1 MTCPLMMRCAS
12 RPVYEGK
19 LICFEIKTARLPNGL
34 EIELEL
40 IRHPGAALV
49 VPLFDGAKRLIL
61 LRQFRAAVN
70 GYLYEL
76 PAGTLKK
83 GESALDCARREVREE
98 TGYSASSFK
107 KVGEIFPVPGYSTE
121 RITVFKAHGLKKCRG
136 LPEKDEVIERMVM
149 SIDEVNKLF
158 RKGCIKDAKTI
169 CALALCGL
177 LR

>member
-1 MTCPLMMRCAS
+1 MVTLRS
-12 RPVYEGK
+12 RPVYKGK
-19 LICFEIKTARLPNGL
+19 LIHLDLNWVRLPNGFDV
-34 EIELEL
+34 ELEL
-40 IRHPGAALV
+40 IRHPGAALI
-49 VPLFDGAKRLIL
+49 VPLLDGAKRLIL

-83 GESALDCARREVREE
+83 GESALACAKREIAEE
-98 TGYSASSFK
+98 TGYAAAVFK

-121 RITVFKAHGLKKCRG
+121 RITVFKATGLKKCRSY
-136 LPEKDEVIERMVM
+136 PEQDEVIERECM
-149 SIDEVNKLF
+149 SVQAVNKLF
-158 RKGCIKDAKTI
+158 RQGGIKDAKTI

>member
-1 MTCPLMMRCAS
+1 MARSAS
-12 RPVYEGK
+12 RPVYKGR
-19 LICFEIKTARLPNGL
+19 LIRLEIKTVRLPNGL
-34 EIELEL
+34 DIELEL

-49 VPLFDGAKRLIL
+49 VPLLDGAKRLIL

-83 GESALDCARREVREE
+83 GESALACAKREIREE
-98 TGYSASSFK
+98 TGYSASVFRK
-107 KVGEIFPVPGYSTE
+107 IGEIFPVPGYSTE
-121 RITVFKAHGLKKCRG
+121 RITVFKARGLRKSRA
-136 LPEKDEVIERMVM
+136 LPEKDEVIERTVM
-149 SIDEVNKLF
+149 STDEVNKLF
-158 RKGCIKDAKTI
+158 RKGCIKDAKTV